1 MPLILNVHIR
11 HVLDVVDQAGA
22 PVAAGSLQ
30 RLDDLQAQWAERK
43 AELAD
48 ITATDIA
55 TVNDWAS
62 ANGVP
67 HATPPIN

>member
-11 HVLDVVDQAGA
+11 HVLDVVDQASA

-30 RLDDLQAQWAERK
+30 RLDDLKAQWAERK
-43 AELAD
+43 AEFAG
-48 ITATDIA
+48 ITATNIT
-55 TVNDWAS
+55 TVSDWAI